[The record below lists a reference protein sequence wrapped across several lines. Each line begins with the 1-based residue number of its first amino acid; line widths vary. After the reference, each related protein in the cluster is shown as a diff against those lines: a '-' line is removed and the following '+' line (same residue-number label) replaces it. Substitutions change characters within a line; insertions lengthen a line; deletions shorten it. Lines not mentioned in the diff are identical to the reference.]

1 MEQYGKIL
9 IIAMPVFLALIA
21 LEKWYGWYKGHDTV
35 PIVDAVSSLSSGIT
49 NVVKDVLGLSIS
61 ILSYEWMVQKTAL
74 FSIENHWITYVIAFV
89 VIDFYGYWTHRWAHQ
104 INFFWNKHAIHH
116 SSEEFNLPCALRQ
129 SISSWVNLF
138 TFLLLPAA
146 LVGVPAKVIATIL
159 PLHLFAQFWYHTK
172 HIGKLGWL
180 ENIIV
185 TPSHHRVHHAIN
197 PEYLDKNHGQIFIF
211 WDKWFG
217 TFQEE
222 VPNVP
227 AVYGI
232 TRPASTW
239 NPIKINY
246 QHLWLLMQDA
256 WRANRWKDKFTIWF
270 QPTGWRPDGMED
282 KFPVK
287 KIEHVYQQEKY
298 QTFTYTEFKA
308 YSIFQL
314 FSTLLL
320 LSLFFN
326 HIGKMNLTEMLAI
339 GFFIFWNIY
348 SYTDVMDGNASGWKL
363 DVVKT
368 ILFILIWIQIPWF
381 ASQIT
386 VVAFYVLLS
395 YLIISNFWSWRI
407 HQKNKI
413 IAST

>member
-21 LEKWYGWYKGHDTV
+21 IEKWYGWYKGQDTV

-61 ILSYEWMVQKTAL
+61 ILSYEWMVQKTAIL
-74 FSIENHWITYVIAFV
+74 SLQNSWITYIIAFV

-129 SISSWVNLF
+129 SIASWVNLF

-146 LVGVPAKVIATIL
+146 LFGVPANVIATIL

-180 ENIIV
+180 EKIIV

-222 VPNVP
+222 IPEVP

-246 QHLWLLMQDA
+246 QHLWLLIQDA
-256 WRANRWKDKFTIWF
+256 WHTNRWKDKFTIWF
-270 QPTGWRPDGMED
+270 QPTGWRPCGLEE

-287 KIEHVYQQEKY
+287 KIEQVNQQVKY
-298 QTFTYTEFKA
+298 QTFSYTEFKT
-308 YSIFQL
+308 YSLFQL
-314 FSTLLL
+314 FSTLLMV
-320 LSLFFN
+320 SLFFN
-326 HIGKMNLTEMLAI
+326 YIGRMSLTEMLAI

-348 SYTDVMDGNASGWKL
+348 SYTDVMDGNDSGWKL
-363 DVVKT
+363 DVGKT

-381 ASQIT
+381 SLQIT
-386 VVAFYVLLS
+386 EVGFFVLLA

-407 HQKNKI
+407 HQKNQLI
-413 IAST
+413 ISV

>member
-21 LEKWYGWYKGHDTV
+21 IEKWYGWYKGQDTV
-35 PIVDAVSSLSSGIT
+35 PVVDAVSSLSSGIT

-61 ILSYEWMVQKTAL
+61 ILSYEWMVQKAAI
-74 FSIENHWITYVIAFV
+74 FSLQNSWITYVIAFV

-129 SISSWVNLF
+129 SIASWVNLF

-146 LVGVPAKVIATIL
+146 LFGVPANVIATIL

-180 ENIIV
+180 EKIIV

-222 VPNVP
+222 IPEVP

-246 QHLWLLMQDA
+246 QHLWLLIQDA
-256 WRANRWKDKFTIWF
+256 WRANHWKDKFTIWF
-270 QPTGWRPDGMED
+270 QPTGWRPNGLEE

-287 KIEHVYQQEKY
+287 KIEQVNQQVKY
-298 QTFTYTEFKA
+298 QTFSYTEFKA
-308 YSIFQL
+308 YSLFQL

-320 LSLFFN
+320 VSLFFN
-326 HIGKMNLTEMLAI
+326 YIGRMSLTEMLAI

-348 SYTDVMDGNASGWKL
+348 SYTDVMDGNDSGWKL
-363 DVVKT
+363 DVGKT

-381 ASQIT
+381 SLQIT
-386 VVAFYVLLS
+386 EVGFFVLLA

-407 HQKNKI
+407 HQKNQLKI
-413 IAST
+413 SV